1 MSTVVLIAGYT
12 PGQESLGRVI
22 AKLQAEGA
30 HVVLAGM
37 TDVEATHADLGAD
50 SLRSLRRQ
58 VENDPEFYRTCR
70 TVSAPVE
77 TWMHVERDA
86 ELMALCREADVVVA
100 LDTAAVYSA
109 WRISRLN
116 RRADVRHGAMPGYE
130 AFLARKAAPEGVRAV
145 RDGADRPTGRARVRA
160 TVARGAR
167 ATAESSAV
175 LRAPVRPVWT
185 QLLTTRRLPPGRRAA
200 LAAPAVTSLYAAGE
214 STQARALVDAVSAT
228 LPVRH
233 RANLLGTVAER
244 LIERG
249 ITPPMLGD
257 AVAAELDYADKLHRA
272 GQAEEAAASVLQAVR
287 LGFHRAVHLDTTT
300 SPLAED
306 PREFTAPLRSSAAV
320 AAVSR
325 PRGRQ
330 LPDAPPPSGRPARI
344 IVATHGNTNF
354 VGQLS
359 DHLVEHPD
367 AEIRTLDLAGVGK
380 AATLA
385 RDPRRMLAALLADEG
400 PAFTL
405 AEKSLRE
412 HLEWAD
418 VLFIDWVTPLV
429 RLLTMVD
436 PGTTRIVVRLHS
448 YEAFT
453 PWPHLLDLSRIDD
466 FVFVS
471 DHLKD
476 LTVAQV
482 PALEAPDG
490 PRLHVVPNAMDLKR
504 FVRPKA
510 DDARFTVGLI
520 GYQVVA
526 KDPRW
531 ALAVLRE
538 LRAHDPRYRLR
549 LVGHPFDRR
558 LSAAADAYGEAFER
572 ELEALRADGAIEDH
586 GFTTDLPEAV
596 VGIGSILCS
605 SVREGSPVAL
615 IEAAASGAVPVVR
628 DWPFFAAT
636 AHGPSTLYPT
646 EWVVE
651 TPAEAAARILAA
663 TKDLPTWRATSE
675 AVSADVVARWDIAA
689 TGDAYEAL
697 LLG

>member
-1 MSTVVLIAGYT
+1 MSTVVLLAGYT
-12 PGQESLGRVI
+12 PGRESLGRVI

-30 HVVLAGM
+30 QVVLAGM

-50 SLRSLRRQ
+50 SVRSLRRH
-58 VENDPEFYRTCR
+58 VESDPEFFRTCR

-77 TWMHVERDA
+77 TWMHVERDD
-86 ELMALCREADVVVA
+86 ELIARCREADVVVA

-116 RRADVRHGAMPGYE
+116 TSADVRHGAMPGYE
-130 AFLARKAAPEGVRAV
+130 ALLARKAAPDAGRQG
-145 RDGADRPTGRARVRA
+145 RDDTGRPGRARARA
-160 TVARGAR
+160 AVARRAR
-167 ATAESSAV
+167 ATAASSAV
-175 LRAPVRPVWT
+175 LSRPVRPVWT
-185 QLLTTRRLPPGRRAA
+185 RFVASRRLSPGRRAA
-200 LAAPAVTSLYAAGE
+200 LAAPAVTSLYASGE
-214 STQARALVDAVSAT
+214 TEQARALADAVLAT

-244 LIERG
+244 LIDRG
-249 ITPPMLGD
+249 ITPPMLRD

-272 GQAEEAAASVLQAVR
+272 GDAEGAAASVLQAVR

-300 SPLAED
+300 SPLAEN

-325 PRGRQ
+325 RRGRQ
-330 LPDAPPPSGRPARI
+330 LPAAPPPAGRPARI

-367 AEIRTLDLAGVGK
+367 AEIRELDLATVGK
-380 AATLA
+380 AATLP

-400 PAFTL
+400 PAFAL

-412 HLEWAD
+412 HLDWAD
-418 VLFIDWVTPLV
+418 VVFIDWVTPLV

-466 FVFVS
+466 FIFVS

-476 LTVAQV
+476 LTIAQV
-482 PALEAPDG
+482 PALEAPGG
-490 PRLHVVPNAMDLKR
+490 PRVHVVPNAMDLKR

-572 ELEALRADGAIEDH
+572 ELEALRAEGAIEDY
-586 GFTTDLPEAV
+586 GFTTDLPEAA

-636 AHGPSTLYPT
+636 EHGPRTLYPS

-663 TKDLPTWRATSE
+663 TKDLPSWRATSA
-675 AVSADVVARWDIAA
+675 AVSAEVVARWDIAA